1 MDRDQYLY
9 TDHHDAIISVE
20 TFEAAQVLLA
30 NRRHHYYEALPTMQ
44 VIDDGVFRGYIPI
57 NHHWINDDPNAYFE
71 ASKSVPNGGLKRIR
85 KSNFSAFDFEG
96 YQVVRGQFLTTRPE
110 CPCVTIT
117 NHTITFNIFCM
128 RKFAD
133 IHDVQLLL
141 HPAERKMAI
150 RPCRES
156 DIHNIRWRT
165 DPDKPFTSKTISC
178 PHFGT
183 ALYQIMDWNPDYA
196 YRIRG
201 AWAAR
206 GRDEIIVFTLANAMP
221 AAYMETVADDSEE
234 VKRRRVAM
242 CPEEWNESFGDDFYE
257 YALDNSF
264 FFLAPKTDWK
274 SDVKSVAPPGIQQ
287 FQVKT
292 EEELDMSIAQIMQ
305 KEGIQKDE

>member
-1 MDRDQYLY
+1 MSEKSMLAAADTLKALRDEKTELQAKLKEVQE
-9 TDHHDAIISVE
+9 S
-20 TFEAAQVLLA
+20 
-30 NRRHHYYEALPTMQ
+30 MQ

-117 NHTITFNIFCM
+117 NHTITFNTFCM

-150 RPCRES
+150 RPCKES

-305 KEGIQKDE
+305 KDGIQKDE